1 MKSSIKNTCVI
12 EDLKKQLFYYLE
24 PKAEKRM
31 IVKRKYNQ
39 SSDAMLIK

>member
-1 MKSSIKNTCVI
+1 MKSSIKYTCVI
-12 EDLKKQLFYYLE
+12 QDLKEKLSYYLE
-24 PKAEKRM
+24 PKAEKKM